1 MEKLTLNHHF
11 NTTNYNPS
19 VLRINSHSE
28 KYMDELF
35 VEIFLNDMDNVREEP
50 FLIFDEEEFNYDE
63 KIVK

>member
-1 MEKLTLNHHF
+1 MEKSIQYHNF

-35 VEIFLNDMDNVREEP
+35 VEIFLDHMDDVRDEL
-50 FLIFDEEEFNYDE
+50 FFGFDDEELNET
-63 KIVK
+63 K